1 MPRAVDSGRVRSGL
15 RRLRARSQGE
25 PCRDEGGFTLVEMM
39 IAITILAVTMLVI
52 AYGLFG
58 GMTVMQ
64 VARHKTA
71 MLELA
76 NAEAERIR
84 ALDYDQAGVNT
95 NDPNKDAAY
104 PPVGGVNRF
113 GGREAVVINPASPST
128 PPAVEVVTTS
138 SANNVPTPYTIR
150 RWVTWTDTTAGT
162 TQRFKRIDVRIEW
175 KEAGGADRQVDYSTL
190 YYPGNL
196 GRVITP
202 PPTATFTISPGVG
215 FVNQSSFN
223 FAATGSDPSGLA
235 LFYSWDFGDGTT
247 ATGQTVSHSYSSVG
261 RKTIS
266 LVVTNTA
273 GDASTPVTQN
283 VLVGTAPGC
292 PCPPGNIGP
301 VARFVA
307 APITGPGPLSVAFDA
322 STSTDENGDPLTFEW
337 AWGDGTAVG
346 SGISAGH
353 VFNDFGTYTVTL
365 TVRDPAGFL
374 SSASTTISVTSST
387 CRFTSASFKNP
398 GTNTVSN
405 EIDTRG
411 NSDKPVNSQFVF
423 FAVTSAVCTGVT
435 ARLPTQNGTFV
446 ATLALVSS
454 NAATKTW
461 RVTTTDSSKY
471 NTGNS
476 QSGTFVATAPAPAPA
491 VNFTIA
497 FRVF

>member
-1 MPRAVDSGRVRSGL
+1 MGRVRSGL
-15 RRLRARSQGE
+15 RRLRARSGGG
-25 PCRDEGGFTLVEMM
+25 PCPGEGGFTLIEMM

-76 NAEAERIR
+76 NAEAEQIR
-84 ALDYDQAGVNT
+84 ALDYDDAGVNT
-95 NDPNKDAAY
+95 DDPNKDSAY
-104 PPVGGVNRF
+104 PLVGGINKF
-113 GGREAVVINPASPST
+113 GGRDAVVISPTSPRTPA
-128 PPAVEVVTTS
+128 AVQVVTTS
-138 SANNVPTPYTIR
+138 AANNVPTPYTVR

-175 KEAGGADRQVDYSTL
+175 KEASGADRQVDYSTN
-190 YYPGNL
+190 YYPGDL

-202 PPTATFTISPGVG
+202 PPTASFTISPTVG

-223 FAATGSDPSGLA
+223 FAATGSDPAGLP
-235 LFYSWDFGDGTT
+235 LFYSWDFGDGST
-247 ATGQTVSHSYSSVG
+247 ATGQTTSHIFTTVG

-266 LVVTNTA
+266 LVATNTA
-273 GDASTPVTQN
+273 GDASVPVTQN

-307 APITGPGPLSVAFDA
+307 APTVGPGPLSVAFDA
-322 STSTDENGDPLTFEW
+322 TTSTDENGDPLTFEW
-337 AWGDGTAVG
+337 AWGDGSPVG

-353 VFNDFGTYTVTL
+353 VYNDFGTYTVTL

-387 CRFTSASFKNP
+387 CRFTAASFKNP
-398 GTNTVSN
+398 PNNPVSN

-411 NSDKPVNSQFVF
+411 NSDKPVNSQFRF
-423 FAVTSAVCTGVT
+423 FATTSAVCTGVT
-435 ARLPTQNGTFV
+435 ARLPTQNGTFT
-446 ATLALVSS
+446 ATLALVTAD
-454 NAATKTW
+454 AAVKTW
-461 RVTTTDSSKY
+461 AVTTTDSSKY
-471 NTGNS
+471 NTGNT
-476 QSGTFVATAPAPAPA
+476 QSGTFTGTSPAPAAA